1 MNSTLYDQDYYLWI
15 QQTLQV
21 LQSGEFSE
29 LDAKNLSEE
38 IEDMGISQK
47 NSLESNLIVLL
58 IHLLKWKYQPEQR
71 SGSWKGSIR
80 EHRRRILKS
89 FKDSPSL
96 KRYFAEI
103 FEECYQ
109 EAREQASD
117 QTGLSPENFPGQCPF
132 TQELILTL
140 DYLSD

>member
-21 LQSGEFSE
+21 LQRGEFSE
-29 LDAKNLSEE
+29 LDTKNLSEE

-47 NSLESNLIVLL
+47 NALESNLIILL
-58 IHLLKWKYQPEQR
+58 IHLLKWKY
-71 SGSWKGSIR
+71 
-80 EHRRRILKS
+80 RRRILKS

-109 EAREQASD
+109 EARQQASD
-117 QTGLSPENFPGQCPF
+117 ETGLSLDTFPLQYPF
-132 TQELILTL
+132 TQELILTP

>member
-1 MNSTLYDQDYYLWI
+1 
-15 QQTLQV
+15 
-21 LQSGEFSE
+21 
-29 LDAKNLSEE
+29 
-38 IEDMGISQK
+38 
-47 NSLESNLIVLL
+47 
-58 IHLLKWKYQPEQR
+58 LLKWKYQPEQR

>member
-117 QTGLSPENFPGQCPF
+117 QTGLSPEIFPGQCPF

>member
-1 MNSTLYDQDYYLWI
+1 MNSTMYDQDYYLWI

-21 LQSGEFSE
+21 LQRGEFSE
-29 LDAKNLSEE
+29 LDTKNLSEE

-47 NSLESNLIVLL
+47 NALESNLIILL

-109 EAREQASD
+109 EARQQASD
-117 QTGLSPENFPGQCPF
+117 
-132 TQELILTL
+132 
-140 DYLSD
+140 